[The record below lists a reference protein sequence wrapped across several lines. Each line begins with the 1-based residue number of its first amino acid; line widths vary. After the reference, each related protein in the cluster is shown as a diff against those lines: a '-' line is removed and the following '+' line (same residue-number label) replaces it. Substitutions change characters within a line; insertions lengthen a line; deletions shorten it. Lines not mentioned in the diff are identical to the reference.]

1 MAYVQPLEFISDALS
16 AVATFLLLLALKQ
29 QSHVPHS
36 ADKIPKGVSS
46 MQLWFSLA
54 ARLAQHGR
62 LFVDGKRVAAAW
74 KTLAA
79 AFKDSWNGQSIP
91 EASQLFLNVFTLDG
105 HFHRMVTQLFAVVS
119 ALILV
124 ACLPFAALSPLSC
137 CHRYTSTATKS
148 TSAAKKGREP
158 PPTNTAR
165 ETHRETFPLATTL
178 VIVCTS
184 ACCAL
189 ASTNHTSVPATKYSM
204 QRLLGAFTKFAGI
217 FLELAAI
224 RILVSAWF
232 RQRSGFLV
240 VHSILFRAFAAMV
253 LLANMQV
260 TGKLLK
266 PAPTAVGVIAPL
278 MSAPLL
284 PLVQRAS
291 LVCAVLLYTPF
302 LYCYARFQW
311 KIVLLLAI
319 MGATTAFWLPF
330 IGVEPG
336 AFDRTLSWQWSTAV
350 EGTGKIAGMPP
361 AWCAIP
367 AMVHIVAMVWT
378 MGFAGRAGLCMSTL
392 VASIISRV
400 VQAHV

>member
-1 MAYVQPLEFISDALS
+1 MAFVQPLEFISDALS
-16 AVATFLLLLALKQ
+16 ALATFLLLLALKQ
-29 QSHVPHS
+29 QSHMPRG
-36 ADKIPKGVSS
+36 AEKIPKGVSS
-46 MQLWFSLA
+46 TQLWFSLA
-54 ARLAQHGR
+54 ARLAKHGR
-62 LFVDGKRVAAAW
+62 LFVDGKRVAAACT
-74 KTLAA
+74 TLAA

-91 EASQLFLNVFTLDG
+91 EASQIFLNVFTLDG
-105 HFHRMVTQLFAVVS
+105 HFHRVVTQLFAVVS
-119 ALILV
+119 ALTLV
-124 ACLPFAALSPLSC
+124 ACLPFTALNPLSC
-137 CHRYTSTATKS
+137 CRRYTDAAAKRTN
-148 TSAAKKGREP
+148 AAKKGGET

-165 ETHRETFPLATTL
+165 VPHRETFPLATTL

-189 ASTNHTSVPATKYSM
+189 ASTNQTSVPATKYGM
-204 QRLLGAFTKFAGI
+204 LKLLSAFTKFAGI

-224 RILVSAWF
+224 RMLVSAWC
-232 RQRSGFLV
+232 RQRSGFFV
-240 VHSILFRAFAAMV
+240 VHSILFRALAVMV

-278 MSAPLL
+278 MSARLL

-291 LVCAVLLYTPF
+291 LVCAVLLYIPF

-311 KIVLLLAI
+311 KLILLLAV
-319 MGATTAFWLPF
+319 MGATTAFWLPL
-330 IGVEPG
+330 IGIEP
-336 AFDRTLSWQWSTAV
+336 AALDQTLSWQWSTAF
-350 EGTGKIAGMPP
+350 EGTGKMDGMPP

-367 AMVHIVAMVWT
+367 AMFQVVAMVWT
-378 MGFAGRAGLCMSTL
+378 MGFAGRVGLCMSTL